1 MNIGLF
7 LFKYIRTTIVLLKK
21 NILEKRQTKKYKQS
35 KLMKTLWSRTN
46 IKNRINNKIPFFNV
60 QKTSMNI
67 C

>member
-60 QKTSMNI
+60 QKNSMNI